1 MNRSTQNPKPSAR
14 RKARRFALQAL
25 YQWHMTG
32 DNLGNIE
39 QQFRDENDLK
49 KTDTVFFRELLHKIP
64 ACVNEMDALFTPH
77 LDRDKDE
84 LDKVELA
91 ALRIG
96 TYELAKRL
104 DIPYRVV
111 INEGI
116 ELAKY
121 FGATDSYKYVN
132 GILDKVAL
140 QVRAVE
146 INAANER

>member
-1 MNRSTQNPKPSAR
+1 MNRSTQNPKPSSR

-25 YQWHMTG
+25 YQWDMTG
-32 DNLGNIE
+32 DNLGHIE
-39 QQFRDENDLK
+39 QQFREENDLK

-64 ACVNEMDALFTPH
+64 ACVNELDAYFTPL
-77 LDRDKDE
+77 LDREKDE